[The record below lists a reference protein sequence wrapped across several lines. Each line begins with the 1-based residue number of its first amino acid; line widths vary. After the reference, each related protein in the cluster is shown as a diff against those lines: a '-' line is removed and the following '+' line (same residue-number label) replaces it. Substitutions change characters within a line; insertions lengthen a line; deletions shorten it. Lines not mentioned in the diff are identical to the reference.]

1 VFTLWFPQ
9 YYFTK
14 LIFFSFYATDCI
26 KFIIFVCIIW
36 KLILIRKIAFMNK
49 KPDVT
54 IYDIAE
60 KLGISASTVSRAL
73 KGNPAISEKVTKRIQ
88 NIAGRMCYQPNVF
101 AANIRRKKTNT
112 IGVLIPRI
120 NSEFMSK
127 AIQSIENV
135 LHEAGY
141 NVLISQS
148 DESYKKEQVNARTL
162 FNSRVDGLIVSLANE
177 TQQYDHFLPFL
188 KKNIPVVFFDRV
200 CWQINSTRIVI
211 DDENAAFRAVSYLI
225 RQGRKN
231 ILIITGTGI
240 RNIYSDRLNG
250 YKKALLKSG
259 IKFDRN
265 LVFESNLQLENSF
278 GIIEEALKMDKI
290 PDGIFCCNDSSA
302 IGCILALKKKKVK
315 IPDDISVVGFNN
327 DSGTVIV
334 EPNLTT
340 ISHPVKQM
348 GKLAAEKLLHVLGTD
363 KNSIISETVTLKA
376 KLIIRQ
382 SA

>member
-1 VFTLWFPQ
+1 
-9 YYFTK
+9 
-14 LIFFSFYATDCI
+14 
-26 KFIIFVCIIW
+26 
-36 KLILIRKIAFMNK
+36 MNK